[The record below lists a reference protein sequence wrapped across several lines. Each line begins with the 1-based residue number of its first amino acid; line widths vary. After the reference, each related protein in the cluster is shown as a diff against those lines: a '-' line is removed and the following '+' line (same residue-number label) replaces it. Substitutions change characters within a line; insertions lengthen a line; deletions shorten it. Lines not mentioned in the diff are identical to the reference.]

1 MVFNIKDILF
11 SLLRSWW
18 IILLA
23 IVLTTGSTVFFG
35 LQRDPVY
42 QSSATVELMPSPA
55 LADSQMI
62 NIINVLTNRRTAINT
77 YARKATSGTIKERV
91 AEKLG
96 IPASVVNAAGI
107 TAFVLPETTLIEIRA
122 KANDAQLAADISNA
136 VAEEL
141 ILQVPD
147 KVMIF
152 EIIDFASA
160 SGRPTEPQP
169 SRLATLGVATGVVL
183 GLFFALALYALQLFL
198 RSRQKP
204 VSESTSPV
212 LASSTSQ

>member
-1 MVFNIKDILF
+1 MVFNIKEILF

-18 IILLA
+18 IIVLA
-23 IVLTTGSTVFFG
+23 VILTTVSTVFFG

-42 QSSATVELMPSPA
+42 QSSATVELAPSPA

-96 IPASVVNAAGI
+96 VPLSVINAAGI

-152 EIIDFASA
+152 EIIDFASPA
-160 SGRPTEPQP
+160 GSPTEPQP
-169 SRLATLGVATGVVL
+169 NRLVTMGVATGLVL

-198 RSRQKP
+198 RSRQQAAREP
-204 VSESTSPV
+204 ASAV
-212 LASSTSQ
+212 LASSTSK